1 MAADLAEQLGGV
13 ARAYDF
19 AVHQHVAFV
28 DENMVH
34 YLPGVRYDEP
44 CFVVGAAALYRAAA
58 RSVETVAPQRDAR
71 GLADER
77 HVFEVYARLRLVEA
91 DEVGRLQDY
100 LKHLRALHLSAG
112 EPRVYLA
119 VEELARV
126 ELLSR
131 ALDLL
136 VGQRRAA
143 ERNKRAQRDAAYR
156 RRPLERYADAEARA
170 LVYRRVRY
178 VLPLEADRAL
188 RHMVAREAY
197 HCVQQRRLA
206 RAVGPEQRM
215 DLALADRERNAFQDL
230 RAVYGHVQVLYLKQ
244 FFFRHYLSSTSNPRE
259 IREKFPTPRIEVY
272 NLISFC
278 GRLQRAQSRRAGK
291 CVKPRA
297 EKPEKRVKTA
307 AILPEK
313 CVKHRLV
320 LPEKC
325 VIIFVK
331 GGRAG

>member
-1 MAADLAEQLGGV
+1 MI
-13 ARAYDF
+13 
-19 AVHQHVAFV
+19 
-28 DENMVH
+28 H
-34 YLPGVRYDEP
+34 YLSRVRDDEP
-44 CFVVGAAALYRAAA
+44 RLVVRAAAFYRAASRA
-58 RSVETVAPQRDAR
+58 VEAVAPQRDAR
-71 GLADER
+71 RLADER
-77 HVFEVYARLRLVEA
+77 HVFEVYAGLRLVEA
-91 DEVGRLQDY
+91 DEVWRLQDY

-131 ALDLL
+131 ALYLL

-143 ERNKRAQRDAAYR
+143 ERNKRAQRDAADG

-170 LVYRRVRY
+170 LVYRRVRD
-178 VLPLEADRAL
+178 VLPLEPYRAL
-188 RHMVAREAY
+188 RHVVARESY
-197 HCVQQRRLA
+197 HGVQQSRLA
-206 RAVGPEQRM
+206 RAVRPEERVN
-215 DLALADRERNAFQDL
+215 LALADRERDAFQDL
-230 RAVYGHVQVLYLKQ
+230 RAVDRHVQVLYLKQ

-278 GRLQRAQSRRAGK
+278 GRLKRAQSRSAEK

-307 AILPEK
+307 AISPEK